1 MKIILGSK
9 SPRRQQ
15 LVQEIGLPVELRIQ
29 EVDEVYPNDLP
40 LDKIPEYLSELKA
53 QPLLKELQDDEI
65 LLTSDTIVLL
75 NGKVLGKPK
84 DEKDAKA
91 MIRQLSNNT
100 HDVITGFHLTS
111 KSKSHTASSIT
122 KVTFSE
128 LTEEEISHYV
138 DTFKPL
144 DKAGSYGIQEWIGYI
159 GVKGIEGCYYNVMGL
174 PVSAIYQVL
183 KKEFGIHIR

>member
-84 DEKDAKA
+84 DEEDAKA

-128 LTEEEISHYV
+128 LTEEEVSHYV

>member
-91 MIRQLSNNT
+91 MIRQLSTNT

>member
-84 DEKDAKA
+84 DEEDAKA